1 MYNLVTCNYTSRHYL
16 YATLHVLEK
25 EETCRS
31 LNGPENGKVFHL
43 SDGKT
48 AIFNCKSG
56 YTIVG
61 EDVLYCADGKWSSN
75 VPKCISAEVFVDR
88 K

>member
-1 MYNLVTCNYTSRHYL
+1 LSLVN
-16 YATLHVLEK
+16 
-25 EETCRS
+25 
-31 LNGPENGKVFHL
+31 PENGRVVYL

-48 AIFNCKSG
+48 AVFTCETG
-56 YTIVG
+56 YTIIG
-61 EDVLYCADGKWSSN
+61 EPFLHCKSGKWSSH